1 MRILIAEDD
10 MDLNQIIVKKLTAE
24 GYAVD
29 PCYDGEM
36 ALEYLEAAQ
45 YDAAVLDIMMPRLD
59 GLEVVK
65 NPAPAWEPDAGTV
78 PDRPRYG
85 GG

>member
-29 PCYDGEM
+29 PCYDGG
-36 ALEYLEAAQ
+36 
-45 YDAAVLDIMMPRLD
+45 D
-59 GLEVVK
+59 G
-65 NPAPAWEPDAGTV
+65 AGV
-78 PDRPRYG
+78 SG
-85 GG
+85 GGAV